1 MVPNYW
7 VIPENIHTI
16 PPVAS
21 WNSEG
26 VGSFLDRNISECI
39 GGNAVWNSKFPD
51 WGDVE
56 SLA

>member
-16 PPVAS
+16 PQVAS

-26 VGSFLDRNISECI
+26 VGSFLDRNSECI